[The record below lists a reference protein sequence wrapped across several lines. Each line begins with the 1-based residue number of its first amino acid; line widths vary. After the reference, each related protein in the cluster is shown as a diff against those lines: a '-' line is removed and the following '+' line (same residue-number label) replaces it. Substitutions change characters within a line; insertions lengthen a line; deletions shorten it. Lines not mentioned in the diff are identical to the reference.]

1 MSTKIS
7 PQILKSPLRY
17 PGGKSKAL
25 SFLIPYLPPI
35 DSLDSY
41 VEPMVGGGSMF
52 LYFLSRYPHLKF
64 WINDLNYDVFIFW
77 KSLKDNPDYL
87 INEVKSH
94 LNFKNSVLEKHEKD
108 YYLELKNQVVERLD
122 YAKRAALWF
131 VLNRISFSG
140 TTHSG
145 GFSKDAFYSRFNHKS
160 LYRLIQVSEIFK
172 KCDLT
177 ITCNDVTQIEP
188 LSNKSFYFLDP
199 PYCSAKKS
207 KLYGVKGDLHSNFSH
222 FTLSKFVHPL
232 TNPVMMTYDNS
243 IDIKKLY
250 PSPPFRLI
258 EWNLGYSM
266 TSVGKNHC
274 TQGNELLI
282 LNYQP
287 QT

>member
-1 MSTKIS
+1 MSANIS
-7 PQILKSPLRY
+7 PLILKSPLRY

-25 SFLIPYLPPI
+25 SFLIPYLPPV
-35 DSLDSY
+35 DSLDYY

-64 WINDLNYDVFIFW
+64 WINDLNFEVFIFW

-87 INEVKSH
+87 INEVKSY
-94 LNFKNSVLEKHEKD
+94 LNFKNSVPEKYEKQ

-122 YAKRAALWF
+122 YPKRAALWF

-140 TTHSG
+140 TTYSG
-145 GFSKDAFYSRFNHKS
+145 GFSKDAFYSRFNQES
-160 LYRLIQVSEIFK
+160 VNRLIQVSDMFK
-172 KCDLT
+172 KCDII
-177 ITCNDVTQIEP
+177 ITCNGVTTILP
-188 LSNKSFYFLDP
+188 PSNKSFYFLDP
-199 PYCSAKKS
+199 PYFSAKKS
-207 KLYGVKGDLHSNFSH
+207 KLYGVNGDLHSNFNH
-222 FTLSKFVHPL
+222 FALSKFVHPL

-243 IDIKKLY
+243 IDIKRLY

-266 TSVGKNHC
+266 TNVGKNHC
-274 TQGNELLI
+274 KNGKELLI
-282 LNYQP
+282 LNYSP